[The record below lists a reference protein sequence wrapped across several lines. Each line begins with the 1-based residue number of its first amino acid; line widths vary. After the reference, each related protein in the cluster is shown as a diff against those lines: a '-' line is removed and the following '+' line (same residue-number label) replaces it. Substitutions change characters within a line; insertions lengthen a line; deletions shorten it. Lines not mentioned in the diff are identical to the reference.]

1 MKRIWI
7 VCSLLI
13 FLIIGCRSDS
23 DQSDILSIPKFRISF
38 PEEGKS
44 QISRILIFIEGH
56 NRKLLPQEFLVKE
69 DMMEVGLMLKFLIA
83 AHFVLRRLI
92 LIDQTEHG

>member
-69 DMMEVGLMLKFLIA
+69 DMMEVGLDFTIP
-83 AHFVLRRLI
+83 
-92 LIDQTEHG
+92 IDAEEIRVDAYDK